1 MDEKPASLWVS
12 EPDFQSINRIFCPR
26 ATFGTDNGCELKYP
40 ADSGV
45 ISRMEFWGYSE
56 KSPQGRTRFM
66 ATDEVSGSS
75 SQPSGDLSNLRIG
88 EFLLLRRL
96 GSGGM
101 ADVYLAEQTSLHRN
115 VAVKVLKNDVITG
128 SSDVLLKRFE
138 QEARAAGGL
147 NHANLVQIIT
157 TGREGNISYIVQEY
171 VAGLN
176 LSQWLRKHGPPD
188 YGTGLKWMQQVAAAL
203 HAASEAGIVH
213 RDVKPENVM
222 VTRGGVAKVTDFG
235 LAQLNQPSSPK
246 MNLTQIGTT
255 MGTPWYMSPEQIQGE
270 KLDHRSDQYSFGVT
284 CYHMFAGQPP
294 FPGKNAM
301 TVAVQHLKE
310 EPTPLSTF
318 RADLPKELCAVIHR
332 MLQKKPAD
340 RFQDPQELKAELR
353 RLDAVPINI
362 KPGDSRS
369 LFGHWK
375 PWLPEAKKFSLGCLA
390 VLIVSFIAGRRME
403 QPARIPVAQQTQAIK
418 REATVEAQFAVAM
431 RNPMRTAAWRA
442 VISNFNDSPLA
453 DLARLRLGVAL
464 MSGAVPDTE
473 MALEEFRRI
482 TDASGLGPEKSHLR
496 LLGLVGQL
504 WVMEQR
510 PRTDETDRIV
520 SEIQAAVDSYE
531 DADELEYA
539 LNKGP
544 QELKWFFERSRLGMT
559 SISGLTFGIPA
570 PQPQ

>member
-1 MDEKPASLWVS
+1 
-12 EPDFQSINRIFCPR
+12 
-26 ATFGTDNGCELKYP
+26 
-40 ADSGV
+40 
-45 ISRMEFWGYSE
+45 
-56 KSPQGRTRFM
+56 M
-66 ATDEVSGSS
+66 ATDEASGNSNR
-75 SQPSGDLSNLRIG
+75 PSGDLSNLRIG

-115 VAVKVLKNDVITG
+115 VAVKILKNDVITG
-128 SSDVLLKRFE
+128 DRDVMLKRFE

-147 NHANLVQIIT
+147 SHSNLVQIIT

-176 LSQWLRKHGPPD
+176 LSQWIKRHGTPD
-188 YGTGLKWMQQVAAAL
+188 YGTGLKWMQQIAAAL

-222 VTRGGVAKVTDFG
+222 VTRGGIAKVTDFG

-310 EPTPLSTF
+310 EPTPLNTF
-318 RADLPKELCAVIHR
+318 RADLPKDLCAVIHR

-340 RFQDPQELKAELR
+340 RFQDPTELEAELK
-353 RLDAVPINI
+353 RLDAVPINT
-362 KPGDSRS
+362 KLGATNS
-369 LFGHWK
+369 LFGQWV
-375 PWLPEAKKFSLGCLA
+375 PWLPEARKYSLGFFA
-390 VLIVSFIAGRRME
+390 VLIVSFVAGQRME
-403 QPARIPVAQQTQAIK
+403 RPVRIPEPEQAPAIRK
-418 REATVEAQFAVAM
+418 EETAEAQFAVAM
-431 RNPMRTAAWRA
+431 RQPLRTEAWLA
-442 VISNFNDSPLA
+442 VISNYNDSPLA

-464 MSGAVPDTE
+464 MAGAVPDTDR
-473 MALEEFRRI
+473 ALEEFRKI
-482 TDASGLGPEKSHLR
+482 ADASGLGPEKSHLK

-504 WVMEQR
+504 WVMERR
-510 PRTDETDRIV
+510 PRTDDTDRIIR
-520 SEIQAAVDSYE
+520 EIQTLVDSYE
-531 DADELEYA
+531 DADDLESA

-544 QELKWFFERSRLGMT
+544 QELKWFFERSQFGFT
-559 SISGLTFGIPA
+559 STSGFTFGMPPSG
-570 PQPQ
+570 PQEPRGPRPEPPQNE

>member
-1 MDEKPASLWVS
+1 
-12 EPDFQSINRIFCPR
+12 
-26 ATFGTDNGCELKYP
+26 
-40 ADSGV
+40 
-45 ISRMEFWGYSE
+45 
-56 KSPQGRTRFM
+56 M
-66 ATDEVSGSS
+66 ATDEASGNSN
-75 SQPSGDLSNLRIG
+75 QPSGDLSNLRIG

-115 VAVKVLKNDVITG
+115 VAVKILKNDVITG
-128 SSDVLLKRFE
+128 DRDVMLKRFE

-147 NHANLVQIIT
+147 SHSNLVQIIT
-157 TGREGNISYIVQEY
+157 TGRDGNISYIVQEY

-176 LSQWLRKHGPPD
+176 LSQWIRKHGPPD
-188 YGTGLKWMQQVAAAL
+188 YGTGLKWMQQIAAAL

-222 VTRGGVAKVTDFG
+222 VTRSGIAKVTDFG

-310 EPTPLSTF
+310 EPTPLNTF
-318 RADLPKELCAVIHR
+318 RADLPKDLCAVIHR

-340 RFQDPQELKAELR
+340 RFQDPTELEAELK
-353 RLDAVPINI
+353 RLDAVPINT
-362 KPGDSRS
+362 KLGTTNS
-369 LFGHWK
+369 LFGQWV
-375 PWLPEAKKFSLGCLA
+375 PWLPEARKYSLGFFA
-390 VLIVSFIAGRRME
+390 VLIVSFVAGRRME
-403 QPARIPVAQQTQAIK
+403 RPVQIPEPEQVPAIRKEETA
-418 REATVEAQFAVAM
+418 EAQFAVAM
-431 RNPMRTAAWRA
+431 RQPLRTEAWRA
-442 VISNFNDSPLA
+442 VVSNYNESPLA

-464 MSGAVPDTE
+464 MAGAVPDTDK
-473 MALEEFRRI
+473 ALEEFRNI
-482 TDASGLGPEKSHLR
+482 ADASGLGPEKSHLK

-504 WVMEQR
+504 WVMERR
-510 PRTDETDRIV
+510 PRTDDTDLIIR
-520 SEIQAAVDSYE
+520 EIQTLVDSYE
-531 DADELEYA
+531 DADDLESA

-544 QELKWFFERSRLGMT
+544 QELKWFFERSQFGFT
-559 SISGLTFGIPA
+559 STSGFTFGMPPSG
-570 PQPQ
+570 PQEPRGPRPEPPRNE

>member
-1 MDEKPASLWVS
+1 M
-12 EPDFQSINRIFCPR
+12 
-26 ATFGTDNGCELKYP
+26 
-40 ADSGV
+40 
-45 ISRMEFWGYSE
+45 ISRTEFLGTLE
-56 KSPQGRTRFM
+56 KSVQGLTRFM
-66 ATDEVSGSS
+66 AIDEASGNSH
-75 SQPSGDLSNLRIG
+75 QPSGDLSNLRIG

-115 VAVKVLKNDVITG
+115 VAVKILKNDVITG
-128 SSDVLLKRFE
+128 DRDVMLKRFE

-147 NHANLVQIIT
+147 SHSNLVQIIT

-176 LSQWLRKHGPPD
+176 LSQWIKKHGTPD
-188 YGTGLKWMQQVAAAL
+188 YGTGLKWMQQITAAL

-222 VTRGGVAKVTDFG
+222 VTRSGIAKVTDFG

-270 KLDHRSDQYSFGVT
+270 KLDHRSDQYSLGVT

-294 FPGKNAM
+294 FPGKNAI

-310 EPTPLSTF
+310 EPAPLNTF
-318 RADLPKELCAVIHR
+318 RADLPKDLCAVIHR

-340 RFQDPQELKAELR
+340 RFQDPAELEAELK
-353 RLDAVPINI
+353 RLDNVPINT
-362 KPGDSRS
+362 KLGATNS
-369 LFGHWK
+369 LFGQWV
-375 PWLPEAKKFSLGCLA
+375 PWLPEAKKYSFGFLA
-390 VLIVSFIAGRRME
+390 VLFVSFIAGRRME
-403 QPARIPVAQQTQAIK
+403 QPVRIPEPEQTPAIRK
-418 REATVEAQFAVAM
+418 EESVEAQFAVAM
-431 RNPMRTAAWRA
+431 RQPMRAAAWRA

-464 MSGAVPDTE
+464 MGGTVPDTE
-473 MALEEFRRI
+473 KALQEFRKI
-482 TDASGLGPEKSHLR
+482 ADASGLGPEKSHLK

-510 PRTDETDRIV
+510 PRTDDTDLIV
-520 SEIQAAVDSYE
+520 REIQTVVDSYE
-531 DADELEYA
+531 DADELESA
-539 LNKGP
+539 LIKGP
-544 QELKWFFERSRLGMT
+544 QELKWFFERSQFGFT
-559 SISGLTFGIPA
+559 STTGFTFGIPGSG
-570 PQPQ
+570 PQEPRGPRPAAERNE

>member
-1 MDEKPASLWVS
+1 MS
-12 EPDFQSINRIFCPR
+12 
-26 ATFGTDNGCELKYP
+26 
-40 ADSGV
+40 
-45 ISRMEFWGYSE
+45 
-56 KSPQGRTRFM
+56 
-66 ATDEVSGSS
+66 TDEASGNSN
-75 SQPSGDLSNLRIG
+75 QPSGDLSNLRIG

-101 ADVYLAEQTSLHRN
+101 ADVYLAEQTSLHRS
-115 VAVKVLKNDVITG
+115 VAVKILKNDVITG
-128 SSDVLLKRFE
+128 DRDVMLKRFE

-147 NHANLVQIIT
+147 SHSNLVQIIT

-176 LSQWLRKHGPPD
+176 LSQWLKKHGTPD
-188 YGTGLKWMQQVAAAL
+188 YGTGLKWMQQIAAAL

-222 VTRGGVAKVTDFG
+222 ITRGGIAKVTDFG

-318 RADLPKELCAVIHR
+318 RADLPKELCVVIHR
-332 MLQKKPAD
+332 MLEKKPAA
-340 RFQDPQELKAELR
+340 RFQAPTELEAELK
-353 RLDAVPINI
+353 RLDAVPINT
-362 KPGDSRS
+362 KLGATNS
-369 LFGHWK
+369 LFGQWV
-375 PWLPEAKKFSLGCLA
+375 PWLPEAKKYSLGFFA
-390 VLIVSFIAGRRME
+390 VLVVSFVAGQRLER
-403 QPARIPVAQQTQAIK
+403 PVRIPAPEKTAEIE
-418 REATVEAQFAVAM
+418 REESAEAQFAVAM
-431 RNPMRTAAWRA
+431 LQPMRTAAWRS

-464 MSGAVPDTE
+464 MAGAVPDTE
-473 MALEEFRRI
+473 KALEEFRKI
-482 TDASGLGPEKSHLR
+482 EDASGLGPEKSHLK

-510 PRTDETDRIV
+510 PRTDDTDRII
-520 SEIQAAVDSYE
+520 SEIQSLVDSYE
-531 DADELEYA
+531 DADELEGA
-539 LNKGP
+539 LTKGP
-544 QELKWFFERSRLGMT
+544 QELKWFFERSQLGISST
-559 SISGLTFGIPA
+559 SGFTFGIPGSGLQELRGTR
-570 PQPQ
+570 PVTPRNE